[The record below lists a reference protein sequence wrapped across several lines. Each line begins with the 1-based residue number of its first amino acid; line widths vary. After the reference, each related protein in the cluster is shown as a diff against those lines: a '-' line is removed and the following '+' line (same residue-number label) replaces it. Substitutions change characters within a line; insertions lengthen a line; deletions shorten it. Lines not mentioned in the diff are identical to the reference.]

1 MTEIT
6 AEVRPS
12 ATTTTVMDNKNG
24 SILHSSA
31 KGPRKSVTEDLV
43 STFSSPTAWILV
55 IALIVTWSAVA
66 VVMFD
71 LVDYRGYIAS
81 NTQYCDDPC
90 LPPGSHHHGFSKTL
104 QGAESPRGGIHEF
117 SSDPMK
123 VIDEVVEEST
133 DWIHGVVSM
142 LSDMISPDDDDDD
155 DDDEKGDTEHPLKR
169 KAHTVIKKV
178 KDAKESKARDEKKA
192 PPKEV
197 RRPKIEKKEER
208 VKREQKPE
216 KKVEKA
222 KKEVKAVEKA
232 KSKAKPKE
240 EKPVKKEPK
249 DQFEFCRY
257 VVDMYTHE
265 DVSAGFKSSIV
276 PDPPKGNST
285 IKKPAGSFVEG
296 LKAAVSPTSSEGNS
310 SRNSA
315 APVVKESKPAVT
327 PAPNKGTP
335 TTKKTVAPIV
345 EEKRPVAKSKE
356 EKKDE
361 PKKKP
366 SREEKK
372 TAEATKTSTKHLR
385 KAEPKVE
392 ESAPPKETVEK
403 KPEAKPKAAQH
414 TEETPPKIVTGSHQS
429 KLEKVEEKD
438 AKPEKVVKREE
449 KLSTIKV
456 SKVKKEQTKRKKTEI
471 SKEKARPP
479 PLKHEPVVA
488 KEKARTLTPKKGTEV
503 AKEKPRP
510 SPPKKES
517 EVAKE
522 KAHLKKVSEVKKED
536 KLSKGIDQESE
547 KQKTKPASSA
557 EKKESEAVKVEKPAK
572 QESKAAKVEKPAQ
585 QALNAL
591 PCHLRSLYAHHEE
604 KAKEIVHT
612 AEAKL
617 TKSLHPPKEHPPVKA
632 PSTQREA
639 INQEKETPSAKS
651 EHLVEAP
658 ETGKHTEVDKKPAKE
673 EKVKEKDLK
682 TSKPT
687 KADNEDPRKGKSSM
701 RYFQCV
707 FVDGNNGQHP
717 IYPFTALQSPSLN
730 PKAAE
735 KKSRSP
741 GH

>member
-265 DVSAGFKSSIV
+265 DVSA
-276 PDPPKGNST
+276 
-285 IKKPAGSFVEG
+285 
-296 LKAAVSPTSSEGNS
+296 
-310 SRNSA
+310 
-315 APVVKESKPAVT
+315 ESKPAVT

-591 PCHLRSLYAHHEE
+591 PCHLRSLYAHHVKKAKGKVTKE

>member
-265 DVSAGFKSSIV
+265 DVSA
-276 PDPPKGNST
+276 
-285 IKKPAGSFVEG
+285 
-296 LKAAVSPTSSEGNS
+296 
-310 SRNSA
+310 
-315 APVVKESKPAVT
+315 
-327 PAPNKGTP
+327 
-335 TTKKTVAPIV
+335 
-345 EEKRPVAKSKE
+345 EKRPVAKSKE

-591 PCHLRSLYAHHEE
+591 PCHLRSLYAHHVKKAKGKVTKE

>member
-249 DQFEFCRY
+249 
-257 VVDMYTHE
+257 
-265 DVSAGFKSSIV
+265 
-276 PDPPKGNST
+276 
-285 IKKPAGSFVEG
+285 
-296 LKAAVSPTSSEGNS
+296 
-310 SRNSA
+310 
-315 APVVKESKPAVT
+315 
-327 PAPNKGTP
+327 
-335 TTKKTVAPIV
+335 
-345 EEKRPVAKSKE
+345 EKRPVAKSKE

-591 PCHLRSLYAHHEE
+591 PCHLRSLYAHHVKKAKGKVTKE

>member
-192 PPKEV
+192 PPK
-197 RRPKIEKKEER
+197 
-208 VKREQKPE
+208 
-216 KKVEKA
+216 
-222 KKEVKAVEKA
+222 
-232 KSKAKPKE
+232 
-240 EKPVKKEPK
+240 
-249 DQFEFCRY
+249 
-257 VVDMYTHE
+257 
-265 DVSAGFKSSIV
+265 
-276 PDPPKGNST
+276 
-285 IKKPAGSFVEG
+285 
-296 LKAAVSPTSSEGNS
+296 
-310 SRNSA
+310 
-315 APVVKESKPAVT
+315 
-327 PAPNKGTP
+327 
-335 TTKKTVAPIV
+335 
-345 EEKRPVAKSKE
+345 EKRPVAKSKE

-591 PCHLRSLYAHHEE
+591 PCHLRSLYAHHVKKAKGKVTKE

>member
-403 KPEAKPKAAQH
+403 KPEAKPKAAQ
-414 TEETPPKIVTGSHQS
+414 P
-429 KLEKVEEKD
+429 
-438 AKPEKVVKREE
+438 KPEKVVKREE

-456 SKVKKEQTKRKKTEI
+456 SKETEI

-591 PCHLRSLYAHHEE
+591 PCHLRSLYAHHVKKAKGKVTKE

>member
-249 DQFEFCRY
+249 E
-257 VVDMYTHE
+257 
-265 DVSAGFKSSIV
+265 
-276 PDPPKGNST
+276 
-285 IKKPAGSFVEG
+285 
-296 LKAAVSPTSSEGNS
+296 
-310 SRNSA
+310 
-315 APVVKESKPAVT
+315 
-327 PAPNKGTP
+327 
-335 TTKKTVAPIV
+335 
-345 EEKRPVAKSKE
+345 
-356 EKKDE
+356 DE

-591 PCHLRSLYAHHEE
+591 PCHLRSLYAHHVKKAKGKVTKE